1 MSVFIDDAMLAAYVD
16 GELDPAQLR
25 EIDRLLTADPQAR
38 YKVRRMRETTALLRA
53 ACAASHFQKVPDRL
67 MTLVEKRSTPVR
79 TPWLRRMMAASV
91 LLISLAG
98 ADHVLD
104 HHVWPVKNTVA
115 VADSREAMLDE
126 IAAYHLV
133 YARQTEH
140 LAEVPAERRE
150 HIEAWFGSLLNRT
163 LKIPDLSSQGLKFE
177 GARLLAIDAH
187 PVAQL
192 LWSRE
197 GGDPVAICV
206 TFGAP
211 EKRPLDIE
219 HHRGLNVGVWDDNG
233 YTYVVVGA
241 LTEDSVR
248 RIAAKVDTGTGA
260 GGIPQHG

>member
-1 MSVFIDDAMLAAYVD
+1 MLAAYVD

-25 EIDRLLTADPQAR
+25 EIDRLLTGDPQAR

-53 ACAASHFQKVPDRL
+53 ACAESHFQDVPDRL
-67 MTLVEKRSTPVR
+67 MALAEKRSMPAR
-79 TPWLRRMMAASV
+79 APWLRRMMAASV
-91 LLISLAG
+91 LLICLLG
-98 ADHVLD
+98 ADHILD
-104 HHVWPVKNTVA
+104 HHVWPDETVA
-115 VADSREAMLDE
+115 TANNRQVMLDE

-150 HIEAWFGSLLNRT
+150 HIEAWLGSLLNRT
-163 LKIPDLSSQGLKFE
+163 LKVPDLSSQGLKFE
-177 GARLLAIDAH
+177 GARLLAIDAY

-197 GGDPVAICV
+197 HGDPIAICV

-211 EKRPLDIE
+211 QRKPLDIE
-219 HHRGLNVGVWDDNG
+219 HHRGLNVGVWDENG

-248 RIAAKVDTGTGA
+248 RIAAKVDTDIGA
-260 GGIPQHG
+260 GEVPHQG

>member
-1 MSVFIDDAMLAAYVD
+1 MP
-16 GELDPAQLR
+16 EP
-25 EIDRLLTADPQAR
+25 
-38 YKVRRMRETTALLRA
+38 TTQLRA
-53 ACAASHFQKVPDRL
+53 ACAESHFQEVPDRL
-67 MTLVEKRSTPVR
+67 MTLAEKRSMPAR

-91 LLISLAG
+91 LLICLAG

-104 HHVWPVKNTVA
+104 HHVWQAETVA
-115 VADSREAMLDE
+115 TANSREVMLDE

-150 HIEAWFGSLLNRT
+150 HIEAWLGSLLNRT
-163 LKIPDLSSQGLKFE
+163 LKVPDLSSQGLKFE
-177 GARLLAIDAH
+177 GARLLAIDAY

-197 GGDPVAICV
+197 HGDPIAICV

-211 EKRPLDIE
+211 QRKPLDIE
-219 HHRGLNVGVWDDNG
+219 HHRGLNVGVWDENG

-248 RIAAKVDTGTGA
+248 RIAAKVDTDIGA
-260 GGIPQHG
+260 GEVPHHG

>member
-1 MSVFIDDAMLAAYVD
+1 MSVFIDDAVLAAYVD

-25 EIDRLLTADPQAR
+25 EIDRLLIADPQAR

-53 ACAASHFQKVPDRL
+53 ACAESHFQEVPDRL
-67 MTLVEKRSTPVR
+67 MALVEKRSAPAR

-91 LLISLAG
+91 LLACLAG
-98 ADHVLD
+98 GDYVLD
-104 HHVWPVKNTVA
+104 THAWPADTA
-115 VADSREAMLDE
+115 VAMDSRQAMMDE

-150 HIEAWFGSLLNRT
+150 HIEAWLGSLLNRT
-163 LKIPDLSSQGLKFE
+163 LKVPDLSSQGLKFE
-177 GARLLAIDAH
+177 GARLLAIDAY

-197 GGDPVAICV
+197 HGDPVAVCI

-211 EKRPLDIE
+211 ERKPLDIE
-219 HHRGLNVGVWDDNG
+219 HHRGLNVGVWDENG

-248 RIAAKVDTGTGA
+248 RIAAKVDTSVGVGENPNQ
-260 GGIPQHG
+260 G